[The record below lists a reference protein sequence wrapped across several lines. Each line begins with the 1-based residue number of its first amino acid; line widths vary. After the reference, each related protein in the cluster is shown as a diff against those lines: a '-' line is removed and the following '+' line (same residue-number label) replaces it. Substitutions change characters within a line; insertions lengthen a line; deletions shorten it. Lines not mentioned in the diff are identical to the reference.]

1 MSLMAT
7 SRLLTRVDL
16 DALPEDGL
24 RHELVD
30 GAFVM
35 TPAPGFTHQS
45 MVIALATELR
55 SACVGTGLVVLVTAF
70 DVVLGP
76 NVLEPDIIVAPR
88 EAFTERDLPTAP
100 LLVVEVRS
108 PSTGWLDDG
117 RKRSIYEEYGVAHYW
132 LADPARP
139 SVTILEL
146 HCGAYVERAVVIGDQ
161 TIHLDVPF
169 PVTVTPHTLLQA

>member
-1 MSLMAT
+1 MSVMAT

-35 TPAPGFTHQS
+35 TPSPGFKHQS
-45 MVIALATELR
+45 MVVALATELR
-55 SACVGTGLVVLVTAF
+55 SACAGTGLVVLVAPF

-76 NVLEPDIIVAPR
+76 NVLEPDIVVAPR

-108 PSTGWLDDG
+108 PSTAWLDDG
-117 RKRSIYEEYGVAHYW
+117 RKRSIYADYAVAHYW
-132 LADPARP
+132 LADPAGP

-146 HCGAYVERAVVIGDQ
+146 HRGSYVERAVALGDQ

-169 PVTVTPHTLLQA
+169 AVTVTPDTLVRA